1 MRRGRKGKGRREE
14 KPGFIGIYSES
25 YIIMSDRLTAT
36 IRRES
41 PPLLNLRSDK
51 CQYY

>member
-36 IRRES
+36 RLES
-41 PPLLNLRSDK
+41 PPLLNLRRDK